1 MISIE
6 MSVRHMMWAD
16 AKLFDSLGAMP
27 AEWLT
32 LHYGNPD
39 WTVGRMAMHLVQ
51 GAEWYRYI
59 LTGAQ
64 WTDVAVPTTPAD
76 AVQLGGYLQVL
87 YGTLLE
93 QCARADEL
101 IEFEDEDGTRAVPRA
116 MVLSQAVYHATEH
129 RTQIAC
135 ALEVNG
141 HRAIDLDTFDLWQ
154 YLAEQREAPQS

>member
-1 MISIE
+1 
-6 MSVRHMMWAD
+6 MMWAD
-16 AKLFDSLGAMP
+16 AKLFDSLENLP

-39 WTVGRMAMHLVQ
+39 WSVGRIATHMIE

-59 LTGAQ
+59 LTGQQ
-64 WTDVAVPTTPAD
+64 WTDVAVPTTSTDVAR
-76 AVQLGGYLQVL
+76 LGGYLHDL
-87 YGTLLE
+87 YGTLLD
-93 QCARADEL
+93 QCARADDV
-101 IEFEDEDGTRAVPRA
+101 IEFEDEDGTKAVPRS
-116 MVLSQAVYHATEH
+116 MVLSQATYHATEH

-154 YLAEQREAPQS
+154 YLAEHREPDQS